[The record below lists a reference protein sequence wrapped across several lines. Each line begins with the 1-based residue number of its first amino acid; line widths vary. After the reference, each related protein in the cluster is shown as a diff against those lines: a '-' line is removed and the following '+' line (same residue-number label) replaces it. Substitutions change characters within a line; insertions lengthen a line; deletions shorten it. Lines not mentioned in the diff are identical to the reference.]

1 MKKVMRFIG
10 IDVSKETL
18 DLALIKDNDDKCI
31 LQKVFP
37 NNQIGFKEFS
47 RWLRQQKVVY
57 QDTIFCVE
65 HTGYYSKP
73 VAKFIIANKGNLWM
87 EMSLKIIRSL
97 GIQGGKNDKIDA
109 KRIAHLLIA
118 TNKIINLIIPKELL
132 LES

>member
-1 MKKVMRFIG
+1 
-10 IDVSKETL
+10 
-18 DLALIKDNDDKCI
+18 
-31 LQKVFP
+31 
-37 NNQIGFKEFS
+37 
-47 RWLRQQKVVY
+47 
-57 QDTIFCVE
+57 
-65 HTGYYSKP
+65 
-73 VAKFIIANKGNLWM
+73 M